1 MDRVRRLLVALVV
14 FVAAGLV
21 ALVVTVR
28 PGLRD
33 DADAVDTT
41 WRPIVTQLSERYA
54 ALGGVK
60 AALDKAGLGDRD
72 VTVVLGQTLDRWK
85 IASTGTDTDE
95 QVQIAGQLEMLA
107 ARAAALAERPRLR
120 LQNDLKVS
128 LAAFT
133 AKQPPAALV
142 AKYNSAVTRYQD
154 ARDGV
159 LSRIVASLDGYPMR
173 PTLQLLTA

>member
-14 FVAAGLV
+14 LVAAGLV
-21 ALVVTVR
+21 ALMVTVR

-41 WRPIVTQLSERYA
+41 WRPIVTQLGERYA
-54 ALGGVK
+54 ALEGVK
-60 AALDKAGLGDRD
+60 NALDKAGLGDRD
-72 VTVVLGQTLDRWK
+72 VTVALGRTLDRWK
-85 IASTGTDTDE
+85 VASTGTDTDE
-95 QVQIAGQLEMLA
+95 QVETAGQLEMIA
-107 ARAAALAERPRLR
+107 ARATALADRPRLR
-120 LQNDLKVS
+120 LQNDLKLS

-133 AKQPPAALV
+133 AKQPPAPLV
-142 AKYNSAVTRYQD
+142 ARYNSAVTRYQD

>member
-1 MDRVRRLLVALVV
+1 MDRVRRLVVALVV

-21 ALVVTVR
+21 ALVVMVR

-41 WRPIVTQLSERYA
+41 WRPIVAPLGERYA

-60 AALDKAGLGDRD
+60 AALDKAGLGNRD
-72 VTVVLGQTLDRWK
+72 VTVTLGQTLDRWK
-85 IASTGTDTDE
+85 IASTGTDTDA

-107 ARAAALAERPRLR
+107 ARAAALSERPRLR

-133 AKQPPAALV
+133 AKQPPPPLV
-142 AKYNSAVTRYQD
+142 AKYNAAVTRYQG
-154 ARDGV
+154 ARDGA
-159 LSRIVASLDGYPMR
+159 LSRIVADLDGYPMR
-173 PTLQLLTA
+173 PTLQLLPA